1 MRRVFADS
9 MYWIA
14 LASLH
19 DQWHAAAAR
28 VSRTLRGV
36 QIVTTEE
43 VLSEFLAHF
52 CEHGSKIRQGSVRYV
67 ESIQTDPGILVREQ
81 SHQTFVT
88 GLALY
93 KARPDK
99 GYSLTDCISME
110 VMRQEGI
117 TEVLTHDDHFVQ
129 EGFTRLL

>member
-1 MRRVFADS
+1 

-19 DQWHAAAAR
+19 DQWHSAAILA
-28 VSRTLRGV
+28 SRALRGTW
-36 QIVTTEE
+36 IVTTEE

-52 CEHGSKIRQGSVRYV
+52 SERGPTIRRGSVRYV
-67 ESIQTDPGILVREQ
+67 EGIQADPGILVREQ
-81 SHQTFVT
+81 SHQTFVA

-99 GYSLTDCISME
+99 GYSLIDCISME
-110 VMRQEGI
+110 TIRQEGM
-117 TEVLTHDDHFVQ
+117 TEVLTHDAHFTQ
-129 EGFTRLL
+129 EGFVILL

>member
-1 MRRVFADS
+1 MSRVFADS

-19 DQWHAAAAR
+19 DQWHAEAIK

-36 QIVTTEE
+36 RLVTTEE

-52 CEHGSKIRQGSVRYV
+52 CEHGRTIRQGSIRYV
-67 ESIQTDPGILVREQ
+67 ESIQADPGIVVHRQ
-81 SHQTFVT
+81 SHQTFLD
-88 GLALY
+88 GLSLY

-110 VMRQEGI
+110 TMRQDGI
-117 TEVLTHDDHFVQ
+117 NEVLTHDSHFTQ
-129 EGFTRLL
+129 EGFIVLL